1 MVSNCYMNEEIGM
14 KRNSRNI
21 NYVQVMAQE
30 QVFLYYFVN
39 ESYGEPLTAYS
50 PLQGFGFLVLICG
63 QLTYE
68 GVIRIPGLKYDDAYI
83 NPGAEG
89 KNLSSTKLILDFSFK
104 YTNIK
109 VFNFNV
115 VDF

>member
-1 MVSNCYMNEEIGM
+1 MVFNCYMSEEIVM

-21 NYVQVMAQE
+21 NYVQVMARE

-83 NPGAEG
+83 NAAAEG
-89 KNLSSTKLILDFSFK
+89 KNPSSVKLILDFSAK
-104 YTNIK
+104 CTNIIK
-109 VFNFNV
+109 FL
-115 VDF
+115 